1 MTVEHT
7 HRLNR
12 ILAQLV
18 NVEIGEITDHMGTP
32 VEPYFWIVFDYNDAS
47 YNMTGIWD
55 PLSDAAQMDIVL
67 HTLKGRIS

>member
-18 NVEIGEITDHMGTP
+18 NVGIREITDHMGTP
-32 VEPYFWIVFDYNDAS
+32 VEPYFWIDFDDSDAS
-47 YNMTGIWD
+47 WIMTGIWD

-67 HTLKGRIS
+67 HTVEGHIS